1 MRRDLYSL
9 LVVAGFS
16 VCLTLSYCMYTNDDA
31 GRIGPKSITT
41 LDAQPKTTL
50 MQKQKTISP
59 EYSGVA

>member
-16 VCLTLSYCMYTNDDA
+16 VLMTLSYCMYTSDDP
-31 GRIGPKSITT
+31 GRISPESITA

-50 MQKQKTISP
+50 Q
-59 EYSGVA
+59 